1 MPVSQHDPR
10 LFFACLSQAT
20 FSEAGSLY
28 RSVDVAQTSRRID
41 HGVTAEYMV
50 MAAATQPTDEDSA
63 FCVTRSGQVIGADDP
78 GASWQGFRLPQG
90 VHNVYAV
97 ACI

>member
-1 MPVSQHDPR
+1 MTLDSSLLVCHR
-10 LFFACLSQAT
+10 LLSVKQAPCIVVLM
-20 FSEAGSLY
+20 S
-28 RSVDVAQTSRRID
+28 QTSRRID

-50 MAAATQPTDEDSA
+50 MAAATQPTDETSV